1 MHIIVIRQYN
11 FQISSPWQIIEN
23 WEVSSQRH
31 KPMGKHWA
39 CRRVAVWRAD
49 VAKDKRH
56 RCFRLLISWQAKAA
70 RVKSSPLCY
79 QNFNNWIVIGSNN
92 SVDPVNITLN
102 KHSQEWKI
110 FWGEFDPGSGWT
122 LAACLIHASRT
133 VRRKLHSG
141 ERVSNALV
149 TYPKVWDNSPKG
161 LLIPHVVIGFRNR

>member
-1 MHIIVIRQYN
+1 MAVHAWKKKIRFFKVNCLITLDKSSEMHIIIIRQYILL
-11 FQISSPWQIIEN
+11 QISSPWQIIEN

-31 KPMGKHWA
+31 KPVG
-39 CRRVAVWRAD
+39 CAVWRAD

-133 VRRKLHSG
+133 RCFCSNT
-141 ERVSNALV
+141 RVS
-149 TYPKVWDNSPKG
+149 
-161 LLIPHVVIGFRNR
+161 

>member
-1 MHIIVIRQYN
+1 MEVTLWPICMKTKTRFSSELSYN
-11 FQISSPWQIIEN
+11 PWQIERSAYNNHSLVHSQDLVPWQIVEN

-31 KPMGKHWA
+31 KPVGF
-39 CRRVAVWRAD
+39 AVWRAD

-133 VRRKLHSG
+133 RCFCSNT
-141 ERVSNALV
+141 RVS
-149 TYPKVWDNSPKG
+149 
-161 LLIPHVVIGFRNR
+161 